1 MIFLEKRFHVS
12 GSRSNREK
20 DVKSRR
26 TGLVSIAVAA
36 AGFLYAAQPAA
47 QQKTITVWFGKGFY
61 KSEDDALLETIKK
74 FEAKTGIKVEL
85 SQYAIQDMIPKT
97 VAALDSGTVPDVAY
111 SDTYNVQA
119 QGKWAYEGKLED
131 LTDILL
137 PMKSEFAPNTLE
149 SGLLFNNQTKNKAY
163 YGFPLKQ
170 QSMHVQIWNDLLE
183 KAGYKQ
189 SDIPTKWEDY
199 WSFWCDKVQPA
210 IRKATGQRIYGI
222 GQPMGVESTDSF
234 QSFYTFMDAYNV
246 KLVDDDGKLLVDDPK
261 VRDGLI
267 HALKDYTDTYVK
279 GCTPPSSTTWKD
291 PDNNVAFHNKTIV
304 MTHNFTISIAAK
316 WLDDATNPALTPEQR
331 AAGKKAYE
339 ETIITSSFPKAPDGS
354 TIKYR
359 SDVKT
364 GLIFAAAKNK
374 AEGKEFIK
382 FLLQEENVRP
392 YIEGALG
399 RWFPVTIASQQSPF
413 WQADKHRRAVYNQFT
428 GGTAP
433 FDFTK
438 NWKFTILNNE
448 NVWAKAMNRV
458 VSEKVPVDKAVDEL
472 IARIKEV
479 AG

>member
-1 MIFLEKRFHVS
+1 MRPNGIRALAVS
-12 GSRSNREK
+12 
-20 DVKSRR
+20 
-26 TGLVSIAVAA
+26 VAA
-36 AGFLYAAQPAA
+36 FGLLYATAPALA
-47 QQKTITVWFGKGFY
+47 QQKTLTVWWGKGFY
-61 KSEDDALLETIKK
+61 KSEDDALLDTIKK

-111 SDTYNVQA
+111 SDTYDVQA
-119 QGKWAYEGKLED
+119 QGKWAFEGKLED
-131 LTDILL
+131 LSDIML
-137 PMKSEFAPNTLE
+137 PMKDAFAPSTLE
-149 SGLLFNNQTKNKAY
+149 AALLYNDQTKKKAY

-170 QSMHVQIWNDLLE
+170 QSMHVQIWGDLLAQ
-183 KAGYKQ
+183 AGFKQ
-189 SDIPTKWEDY
+189 DDIPTKWEDY

-210 IRKATGQRIYGI
+210 IRKATGSRIYGV
-222 GQPMGVESTDSF
+222 GQPMGVESTDSL
-234 QSFYTFMDAYNV
+234 QSFYTFMDAYHV

-267 HALKDYTDTYVK
+267 HALKDYTDTYIK

-316 WLDDATNPALTPEQR
+316 WFEDSTNPALTDAQR

-339 ETIITSSFPKAPDGS
+339 EDIITASFPKAPDGS
-354 TIKYR
+354 TIRYR

-364 GLIFAAAKNK
+364 GLVFAAAKNK
-374 AEGKEFIK
+374 AEGKQFIA
-382 FLLQEENVRP
+382 FLMQEDNVRP
-392 YIEGALG
+392 YVEGALG
-399 RWFPVTIASQQSPF
+399 RWFPVTKASQASPF
-413 WQADKHRRAVYNQFT
+413 WQADRHRKAVYAQFT

-458 VSEKVPVDKAVDEL
+458 VSEKEPVDKAVDEL
-472 IARIKEV
+472 IARIKQV

>member
-1 MIFLEKRFHVS
+1 MRSKVIGAVS
-12 GSRSNREK
+12 
-20 DVKSRR
+20 
-26 TGLVSIAVAA
+26 LAIAA
-36 AGFLYAAQPAA
+36 AGLLAATAPAFA
-47 QQKTITVWFGKGFY
+47 QQKTITVWWGKGFY
-61 KSEDDALLETIKK
+61 RSEDDALIETIKK

-97 VAALDSGTVPDVAY
+97 VAALDAGTVPDVAY
-111 SDTYNVQA
+111 SDSYDVQA

-131 LTDILL
+131 LTDVMEPI
-137 PMKSEFAPNTLE
+137 KGRFVQNTLDA
-149 SGLLFNNQTKNKAY
+149 SILYNDVAKKKAY

-170 QSMHVQIWNDLLE
+170 QSMHVQIWNDMLE
-183 KAGYKQ
+183 KAGFKQ
-189 SDIPTKWEDY
+189 SDIPNDWAGY
-199 WSFWCDKVQPA
+199 WTFWCDKVQPA
-210 IRKATGQRIYGI
+210 IRKATGQRVYAV

-234 QSFYTFMDAYNV
+234 QSFYTFMDAYHV

-267 HALKDYTDTYVK
+267 KAMKDYTDTYIK

-316 WLDDATNPALTPEQR
+316 WFEDSQNQALTQEQR
-331 AAGKKAYE
+331 DAGKKAYE
-339 ETIITSSFPKAPDGS
+339 QDIITASFPKAPDGS
-354 TIKYR
+354 TIRYR

-364 GLIFAAAKNK
+364 GLVFTAAKNK
-374 AEGKEFIK
+374 AEAKQFIS

-399 RWFPVTIASQQSPF
+399 RWFPVTKESQESPF
-413 WQADKHRRAVYNQFT
+413 WQADKHRKAVYAQFK
-428 GGTAP
+428 GGTAA

-472 IARIKEV
+472 IARIKQV

>member
-1 MIFLEKRFHVS
+1 M
-12 GSRSNREK
+12 
-20 DVKSRR
+20 KSK
-26 TGLVSIAVAA
+26 GKWAGIGALSLAIAA
-36 AGFLYAAQPAA
+36 AGLLYAAAPAFA
-47 QQKTITVWFGKGFY
+47 QQKTITVWWGKGFY
-61 KSEDDALLETIKK
+61 KSEDDALLDTIKK

-97 VAALDSGTVPDVAY
+97 VAAMDSGTVPDVAY
-111 SDTYNVQA
+111 SDTYDVQA

-131 LTDILL
+131 LSDVMTPIQDR
-137 PMKSEFAPNTLE
+137 FVQNTLDA
-149 SGLLFNNQTKNKAY
+149 SKLYDNVAKKRAY

-170 QSMHVQIWNDLLE
+170 QSMHVQIWNDMLE
-183 KAGYKQ
+183 KAGYKV
-189 SDIPTKWEDY
+189 SDIPTTWNDY
-199 WSFWCDKVQPA
+199 WAFWCDKVQPA
-210 IRKATGQRIYGI
+210 IRKATGQRIYAV

-234 QSFYTFMDAYNV
+234 QSFYTFMDAYHV

-267 HALKDYTDTYVK
+267 HALKDYTDTYIK

-316 WLDDATNPALTPEQR
+316 WFEDSTNPALTQEQR
-331 AAGKKAYE
+331 DAGKKAYE
-339 ETIITSSFPKAPDGS
+339 QDIITASFPKAPDGS
-354 TIKYR
+354 TIRYR

-374 AEGKEFIK
+374 AEAKQFVS

-399 RWFPVTIASQQSPF
+399 RWFPVTKASQASPF
-413 WQADKHRRAVYNQFT
+413 WQADKHRRAVYAQFT

-472 IARIKEV
+472 IARIKAV